1 MTVRRSCHRWLSNPG
16 TFGYGRSVFDK
27 AYNSSPVLTQ
37 NIAEAKKLVQRAG
50 ATGKTITIGTSSQL
64 LSIAALTGAYQ
75 AAAQAIGLKVVL
87 RSVSA
92 QDFIDFFVDP
102 KFRAGVDGF
111 PGVDYGDY
119 ADPAALLDQV
129 VLPGELQNLDN
140 FSDPAITAALEQA
153 RGTANLDH
161 RAALVAK
168 AEELTAQQLP
178 LDPRRRAGQRTGA
191 AQGPDRRGVV
201 DRLPVLPLGRRP
213 GQGRLSGALAVFGTP
228 AGHVGGQPAGG
239 ESFVIFAALYLAPGN
254 PIAALSGGRP
264 LPPGSVHVLEL
275 RYHLDESFLAQ
286 YWYWLGNALH
296 GNLGISI
303 TLQENVSTLIASRIW
318 TTAGLV
324 LYASLIIV
332 AMGIGL
338 GVASGLR
345 RGWSDTSIL
354 VVTAVSAAIPAFVA
368 AIVLIILFAVKLRW
382 FPALGNGTGFLGD
395 TRRLTPPA
403 IALAT
408 ASLAIVARVTRAAV
422 RAEGDREHVQTAV
435 SRGIPARWVIRRHI
449 LRNATIP
456 ITTVTGITVAS
467 LIAVAAVVEVAFS
480 LNGLGSYLVQAA
492 QSKDI
497 AVVQGISLVLVTAF
511 VVVNMVV
518 DMLSAALDPRIAPGS
533 RTR

>member
-1 MTVRRSCHRWLSNPG
+1 M
-16 TFGYGRSVFDK
+16 
-27 AYNSSPVLTQ
+27 
-37 NIAEAKKLVQRAG
+37 
-50 ATGKTITIGTSSQL
+50 
-64 LSIAALTGAYQ
+64 
-75 AAAQAIGLKVVL
+75 
-87 RSVSA
+87 
-92 QDFIDFFVDP
+92 
-102 KFRAGVDGF
+102 
-111 PGVDYGDY
+111 
-119 ADPAALLDQV
+119 
-129 VLPGELQNLDN
+129 
-140 FSDPAITAALEQA
+140 
-153 RGTANLDH
+153 
-161 RAALVAK
+161 LVASLLV
-168 AEELTAQQLP
+168 A
-178 LDPRRRAGQRTGA
+178 
-191 AQGPDRRGVV
+191 
-201 DRLPVLPLGRRP
+201 
-213 GQGRLSGALAVFGTP
+213 
-228 AGHVGGQPAGG
+228 
-239 ESFVIFAALYLAPGN
+239 SFVIFAAMYLAPGN

-264 LPPGSVHVLEL
+264 LPPGSVHVLEQ
-275 RYHLDESFLAQ
+275 RYHLDEPFLAQ

-296 GNLGISI
+296 GNLGTSI

-332 AMGIGL
+332 VLGIGL
-338 GVASGLR
+338 GVVSGLR
-345 RGWSDTSIL
+345 PGRFDTSTL

-382 FPALGNGTGFLGD
+382 FPALGNGTSFLSD
-395 TRRLTPPA
+395 VRHLTLPA

-456 ITTVTGITVAS
+456 ITTVTGLTVAS

-511 VVVNMVV
+511 VVVNMLV
-518 DMLSAALDPRIAPGS
+518 DMLAAALDPRIALGS